1 MRLLKLVPENT
12 NIHFLKWRN
21 VAMTISL
28 LSIIASIVLVS
39 VRGLNLG
46 VDFVGGQM
54 VRVTFSDTPD
64 LDDLRK
70 RVDALG
76 FGDVTIQ
83 QFGGPHE
90 VTIRTPLPEG
100 GEGASNRAARSEHT
114 SELQSLMRISYAV
127 FCLKKK
133 KQPKLSSI
141 TPSNKPSRQ
150 ISVRLIQPTHAATP
164 TISRLQTSTD

>member
-1 MRLLKLVPENT
+1 MIKRLTKIIIYRAGRKFMRLLKLVPENT

-83 QFGGPHE
+83 QF
-90 VTIRTPLPEG
+90 
-100 GEGASNRAARSEHT
+100 RSEEHT
-114 SELQSLMRISYAV
+114 TELQ
-127 FCLKKK
+127 F
-133 KQPKLSSI
+133 
-141 TPSNKPSRQ
+141 
-150 ISVRLIQPTHAATP
+150 
-164 TISRLQTSTD
+164 

>member
-28 LSIIASIVLVS
+28 LSIIASIVLVT

-46 VDFVGGQM
+46 VDSVGGQM
-54 VRVTFSDTPD
+54 VRVTLSDTSD
-64 LDDLRK
+64 LADLRK

-76 FGDVTIQ
+76 IGDVTIQ

-90 VTIRTPLPEG
+90 VTNRTPLQEG
-100 GEGASNRAARSEHT
+100 GEEIAR
-114 SELQSLMRISYAV
+114 
-127 FCLKKK
+127 
-133 KQPKLSSI
+133 
-141 TPSNKPSRQ
+141 
-150 ISVRLIQPTHAATP
+150 
-164 TISRLQTSTD
+164 